1 LSLNYFRIANLSA
14 NNSANNSANAKVA
27 GVRMMFRKL
36 QQVSAAFASRV
47 NPKASGGRNL
57 SLLAKNDDGPESVA
71 GAGTNRRANMASA
84 NMADNWSA
92 DPPACAIDVAQALR
106 AGWLELWYQPK
117 LGSQA
122 LDLRGAEALIRMR
135 HPQLGLVQPANFM
148 PATRDPHFR
157 ALSAIRHRSGTR
169 RLALLPGRAAAA

>member
-1 LSLNYFRIANLSA
+1 M
-14 NNSANNSANAKVA
+14 A
-27 GVRMMFRKL
+27 GI
-36 QQVSAAFASRV
+36 
-47 NPKASGGRNL
+47 
-57 SLLAKNDDGPESVA
+57 
-71 GAGTNRRANMASA
+71 
-84 NMADNWSA
+84 NMADSWSA
-92 DPPACAIDVAQALR
+92 DLPACAIDIAQALR

>member
-14 NNSANNSANAKVA
+14 NISVNNPANAKVA
-27 GVRMMFRKL
+27 GVRMVSRKL
-36 QQVSAAFASRV
+36 QQVSAPSASGV
-47 NPKASGGRNL
+47 NPKVSGGRNL
-57 SLLAKNDDGPESVA
+57 CLLAKNDEGREPVA
-71 GAGTNRRANMASA
+71 AAVT

-92 DPPACAIDVAQALR
+92 DPLGAIDIAQALR
-106 AGWLELWYQPK
+106 AGWLESWYQPK

-157 ALSAIRHRSGTR
+157 ALSQFVIDRA
-169 RLALLPGRAAAA
+169 LAD

>member
-71 GAGTNRRANMASA
+71 GAGKPALEVRFISTAS
-84 NMADNWSA
+84 
-92 DPPACAIDVAQALR
+92 CL
-106 AGWLELWYQPK
+106 
-117 LGSQA
+117 
-122 LDLRGAEALIRMR
+122 
-135 HPQLGLVQPANFM
+135 
-148 PATRDPHFR
+148 
-157 ALSAIRHRSGTR
+157 
-169 RLALLPGRAAAA
+169 